1 MKLLITASL
10 IMLSIATGRA
20 QNAAPGPTPASSIPL
35 GGYFVVYPQAPII
48 TVRFDG
54 NSEDIAKVV
63 AVPHAS
69 TIFNHDG
76 KAFNTFV
83 RSTPSESY
91 HDNLV
96 DYAQRDKN
104 VAEYKKNVKSGKWI
118 GFRNGE

>member
-1 MKLLITASL
+1 MKLLTAASL
-10 IMLSIATGRA
+10 LILSLAAVRA
-20 QNAAPGPTPASSIPL
+20 QNAPANPQTSATPA

-54 NSEDIAKVV
+54 NSEDIAKVLP
-63 AVPHAS
+63 APHIG
-69 TIFNHDG
+69 TGFNHDG
-76 KAFNTFV
+76 SAFNTFV
-83 RSTPSESY
+83 RSTSSESY

-104 VAEYKKNVKSGKWI
+104 IAEYKKNVKSGKWI